1 MLFILFLFYRE
12 TFQTVKD
19 TTTKLEKLNKRMIDE
34 SKKGEATR
42 ALEEYVWLHIC
53 TISSKSVFRR
63 LSMLS
68 LFSQGVDTLVS
79 SSGTNFPFLNSP
91 KALSVQPN
99 VLIIF
104 IPLLYYLIRCTI
116 CLSIII
122 WGKKI
127 RPKKFRIRTQA
138 SQMLVGS
145 YYQLQ
150 GIHTIVMRRI
160 LDDSLFKDV

>member
-1 MLFILFLFYRE
+1 M
-12 TFQTVKD
+12 KD

-42 ALEEYVWLHIC
+42 ALEEYVRLHIC

-68 LFSQGVDTLVS
+68 LFSQGVDTLIS

-104 IPLLYYLIRCTI
+104 VPLLYYLIRCTI

-127 RPKKFRIRTQA
+127 RPKKIQNSNPGLSDA
-138 SQMLVGS
+138 SWKL
-145 YYQLQ
+145 LPTKQ
-150 GIHTIVMRRI
+150 GIHTIVRRRI
-160 LDDSLFKDV
+160 LDDSLFKDVWM